1 MPGLSFDKGRRLLS
15 GVEFQAVF
23 DAARFKV
30 SHRHFLLL
38 ARDNGRAVPRLGLVV
53 GKKNVRRAVDRN
65 RVKRLARES
74 FRRHQLQLD
83 SLDIV
88 FLARKGF
95 EALSPADQNRAL
107 DEAWDRLAN
116 RVGKQ

>member
-30 SHRHFLLL
+30 SHKHFLLL
-38 ARDNGRAVPRLGLVV
+38 ARENGRAAPRLGLVV

-65 RVKRLARES
+65 RVKRLARET

-88 FLARKGF
+88 FLARKGL
-95 EALSPADQNRAL
+95 ETLPPADQNRAL
-107 DEAWDRLAN
+107 DEAWGKLASK
-116 RVGKQ
+116 VEKL